1 MSNAKN
7 RDSRKSPKSGL
18 RDENRCKRN
27 LGATPSNTGHWI
39 YGHHTV
45 LAALNNPKR
54 NVRRVLVTKRA
65 AAKLSCQ
72 IETRLL
78 EFVTPKEIEQLTG
91 ANAVHQGI
99 AAEAK
104 PLVKRSLVDIITST
118 EDKEHAL
125 LIILDQ
131 VTDPR
136 NIGAILRS
144 AAAFSADAL
153 IQQERNSPSA
163 NSSMAKAASG
173 GLEHVDLI
181 DVPNINRA
189 IERLKKQGFW
199 IIGLDS
205 NAADFLNETEL
216 PKRCCLVLGAENSGL
231 RRLTI
236 KACDKTVRIPI
247 SSDIDS
253 LNISNAAAVAMYE
266 FSRQHMKGT

>member
-1 MSNAKN
+1 MPNAKN
-7 RDSRKSPKSGL
+7 RNDRKSPKSD
-18 RDENRCKRN
+18 RQTKSRN
-27 LGATPSNTGHWI
+27 NSNFGVRPTKSEHWI

-45 LAALNNPKR
+45 LAALNNPLR
-54 NVRRVLVTKRA
+54 NVRRVLITA
-65 AAKLSCQ
+65 QAEAKLCCQ
-72 IETRLL
+72 IETTLL
-78 EFVTPKEIEQLTG
+78 EFVTKDEIEKLTG

-144 AAAFSADAL
+144 AAAFNADAL

-189 IERLKKQGFW
+189 IESLKTQGFW

-205 NAADFLNETEL
+205 NAADLLNETEL

-231 RRLTI
+231 RRLTL